1 MGRIQQRRDAVS
13 GDYPVSVGSGE
24 LGVNIPDQVV
34 YFGDENGDLVYPIA
48 IRPFTEDGTFLT
60 GAAAY
65 KDGDILVA
73 TTDVSPGVFSA
84 SDWTTISLS
93 PDASIT
99 GDVGWD
105 FSVTY
110 NTESLASEIVQSKG
124 LYRVRQTVSYTA
136 ESLADTVLVE
146 RSTDGGLNYST
157 LGTVTLSY
165 NGAGLIDGGIWS

>member
-1 MGRIQQRRDAVS
+1 MGRVQQRRDTVS

-34 YFGDENGDLVYPIA
+34 YFGNESGDLVYPIA
-48 IRPFTEDGTFLT
+48 VRPFTEDGTFLT
-60 GAAAY
+60 GTAVF

-84 SDWTTISLS
+84 LDWSTISLS

-99 GDVGWD
+99 GEAGWD

-110 NTESLASEIVQSKG
+110 NAESLVSEIVQSKG
-124 LYRVRQTVSYTA
+124 AYWVRQTISYTA
-136 ESLADTVLVE
+136 ESLVDTVLME
-146 RSTDGGLNYST
+146 RSTDSGANYST
-157 LGTVTLSY
+157 VGTITLSY
-165 NGAGLIDGGIWS
+165 NGDGLITGGTWS